1 MEAHILSAT
10 LSSSSLSAFV
20 YIQDAHG
27 NKLVSPLVHLSFLSV
42 IFRASADETK
52 IWRGK
57 IIFLL
62 PYKSLLSTLFGLRCG
77 EKIPTASMS
86 LRDLEGSCFNSL
98 CWRRY
103 SRDCPLTLQ
112 LDVGNQRLLSP
123 SLALEWR
130 SAHCPHRGSCSKH
143 AGLRKSGVAETIWM
157 VHVTKPSC

>member
-1 MEAHILSAT
+1 MEAHILPAT
-10 LSSSSLSAFV
+10 LSSASLSAFV

-27 NKLVSPLVHLSFLSV
+27 NKLVSPLVYLSFLSV

-62 PYKSLLSTLFGLRCG
+62 PYKSLLSTLFGLQCG

-86 LRDLEGSCFNSL
+86 LQDLEGGCFNSL

-103 SRDCPLTLQ
+103 SRDCP
-112 LDVGNQRLLSP
+112 
-123 SLALEWR
+123 
-130 SAHCPHRGSCSKH
+130 
-143 AGLRKSGVAETIWM
+143 
-157 VHVTKPSC
+157 